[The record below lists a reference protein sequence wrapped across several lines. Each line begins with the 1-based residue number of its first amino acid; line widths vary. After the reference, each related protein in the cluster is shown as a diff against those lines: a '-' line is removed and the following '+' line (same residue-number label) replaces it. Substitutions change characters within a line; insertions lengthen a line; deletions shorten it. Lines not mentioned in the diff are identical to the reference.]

1 MNEFDEIDMF
11 VNEAE
16 PKFKEM
22 VKEYVQTYDKF
33 VLKNLDTIKHE
44 YVGWKVKPMPHIG
57 ESNFFTEN
65 YCLKVQIPM
74 EFIGFDDKEGI
85 EYYTKQ
91 GFNVCSKK
99 DLEKVRGMI

>member
-1 MNEFDEIDMF
+1 MNQFNEID
-11 VNEAE
+11 NTIDIS
-16 PKFKEM
+16 KM
-22 VKEYVQTYDKF
+22 VKEYVQTCDKF

-44 YVGWKVKPMPHIG
+44 YVGWRVKHSEPHIG

-74 EFIGFDDKEGI
+74 EFIGFDDKEEI
-85 EYYTKQ
+85 DIYMKN

-99 DLEKVRGMI
+99 DLEKVRGLI